1 MWNNTQETCSS
12 SHLNNAFPP
21 FRHLTI
27 QCSSPVHPRINQT
40 TMASQSLP
48 PTAITSLVLLLI
60 TLIPSA
66 LSQNP
71 TTSGSTI
78 AQCSLRL
85 LPLASC
91 GSYVQGS
98 APTPVQSCC
107 DNLKQ
112 VYSQQPNCLCLLLNS
127 TVMGSFPI
135 NRTLALQLPLVCNL
149 QVSISPCSGMTVPP
163 SSPDSQVSL
172 GEGTNSTVAASPVVA
187 VAPRPSI
194 MGFGFGRSS
203 SMRLEVKGDLAV
215 AVIWVACLLT

>member
-1 MWNNTQETCSS
+1 
-12 SHLNNAFPP
+12 
-21 FRHLTI
+21 
-27 QCSSPVHPRINQT
+27 
-40 TMASQSLP
+40 MASQSLP

-149 QVSISPCSGMTVPP
+149 QVSISPCSEGMTVPP
-163 SSPDSQVSL
+163 SSPESQVSL

-215 AVIWVACLLT
+215 AVIGVACLLT

>member
-66 LSQNP
+66 FSQNP

-78 AQCSLRL
+78 AQCSLPL
-85 LPLASC
+85 LSLASC

-149 QVSISPCSGMTVPP
+149 QVSISPCSGTIPILLKHGSGVLQWITILSWCIVLDILKTKIRIHP
-163 SSPDSQVSL
+163 
-172 GEGTNSTVAASPVVA
+172 NSNNV
-187 VAPRPSI
+187 
-194 MGFGFGRSS
+194 
-203 SMRLEVKGDLAV
+203 
-215 AVIWVACLLT
+215 

>member
-1 MWNNTQETCSS
+1 MQQPCPPKNQPNNHDFSVPSS
-12 SHLNNAFPP
+12 
-21 FRHLTI
+21 
-27 QCSSPVHPRINQT
+27 
-40 TMASQSLP
+40 
-48 PTAITSLVLLLI
+48 TAITSLVLLLI

-91 GSYVQGS
+91 RSYVQGS

-127 TVMGSFPI
+127 TIMGSFPI

-149 QVSISPCSGMTVPP
+149 QVSISPCSGTIP
-163 SSPDSQVSL
+163 
-172 GEGTNSTVAASPVVA
+172 
-187 VAPRPSI
+187 I
-194 MGFGFGRSS
+194 
-203 SMRLEVKGDLAV
+203 
-215 AVIWVACLLT
+215 LLKHCSGVLQ